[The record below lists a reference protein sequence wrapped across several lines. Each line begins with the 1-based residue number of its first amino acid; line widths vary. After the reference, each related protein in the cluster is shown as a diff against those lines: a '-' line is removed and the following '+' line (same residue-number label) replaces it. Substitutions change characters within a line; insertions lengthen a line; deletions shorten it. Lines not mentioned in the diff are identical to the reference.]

1 LSPPTNQRPG
11 RYAAVRRERQH
22 WRQAT
27 HPRLRL
33 VPADARRASR
43 PPMTDLVADI
53 LVDAGFI
60 NIRREASGEVRY
72 GVADPFAGDGAFGA
86 GARGDGR

>member
-1 LSPPTNQRPG
+1 VSPPTNQQPG
-11 RYAAVRRERQH
+11 RYGAVRRERQH
-22 WRQAT
+22 RREAT
-27 HPRLRL
+27 HLRLRL

-53 LVDAGFI
+53 VVDASFI

-72 GVADPFAGDGAFGA
+72 GVADPFAGDGAFGV
-86 GARGDGR
+86 GARAEGR